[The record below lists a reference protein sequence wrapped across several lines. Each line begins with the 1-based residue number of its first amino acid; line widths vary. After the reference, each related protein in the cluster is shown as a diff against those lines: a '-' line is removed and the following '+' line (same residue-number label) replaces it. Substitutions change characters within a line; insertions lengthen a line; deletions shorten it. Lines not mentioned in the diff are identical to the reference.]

1 MAQQFQLPDGR
12 NLDYQISGAKDG
24 FPFVFIHGT
33 PGAYPTLSGLK
44 AVCEKKNVKLITF
57 SRAGYGGSTRHR
69 GRRVVDGVAD
79 TKALLEHLGVQ
90 QCIVGGWSGGGPHAL
105 ACAARLPGCLAVL
118 CVAGAAPFDGEGLDF
133 LAGQGEDNV
142 EEFRAAMKGEEEIQK
157 FCEAARP
164 GLQQADAAGIVEE
177 MSSILPEVDK
187 RALTENKTMGDDIAA
202 SFREAFKVSA
212 DGWIDDDLEF
222 VQPWGFDFSEIEVP
236 VYLYQGSE
244 DKMVPFAHGQWLA
257 SHLPRERLTEHLLDG
272 EGHISIFI
280 GREEAMVD
288 ELLGVARP

>member
-69 GRRVVDGVAD
+69 GRRVIDGVAD

-90 QCIVGGWSGGGPHAL
+90 ECIVGGWSGG
-105 ACAARLPGCLAVL
+105 
-118 CVAGAAPFDGEGLDF
+118 GAAPFDGEGLDF

-222 VQPWGFDFSEIEVP
+222 VQPWGFDFSEIKTP

-257 SHLPRERLTEHLLDG
+257 SHLPRQGLTEHLLDG